1 MPGPRV
7 PGALVVAPTRGPV
20 LPTSVGSTTFLH
32 SRDHSVSN
40 PRATHPRRHRVG
52 PALTIGAGSMA
63 MLLYYL
69 LLPLYLAEAFVD
81 MLD

>member
-1 MPGPRV
+1 MPG
-7 PGALVVAPTRGPV
+7 
-20 LPTSVGSTTFLH
+20 SCTTFLH

-40 PRATHPRRHRVG
+40 PCAAYPRRHRAG

-69 LLPLYLAEAFVD
+69 LLPLYLAEAFVNQ
-81 MLD
+81 LD